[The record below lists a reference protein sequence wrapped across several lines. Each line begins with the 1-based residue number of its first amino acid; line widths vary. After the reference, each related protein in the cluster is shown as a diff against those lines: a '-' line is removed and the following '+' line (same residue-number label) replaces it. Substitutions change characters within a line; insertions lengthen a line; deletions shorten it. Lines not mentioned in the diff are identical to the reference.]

1 MRRIFKT
8 VSILMFCGAMMF
20 PTTLE
25 ARGRNNGGGNG
36 GNGGNGGGTPTAT
49 VRQSNQSRQ
58 SGVSNN
64 RSNNSSNR
72 QNNNSGMSNGNNR
85 TNNNNVGVSNRNNN
99 NRPNNGNVSN
109 GNRPGNMGGMQQ
121 NNRHSNGGRVVNN
134 RPTNLGNMR
143 GGHEVRHNIRPYSRP
158 TPPPAHY
165 RPYAGWPVFRSILGV
180 ALGTTIDMTLNA
192 LLNNGYAVA
201 SYGNNMVYL
210 TDVPMLNMTWNDATL
225 YYGTGGGLIGSEFMY
240 CTPAYNV
247 TRYNAAY
254 AALIRTYGQPYSIQ
268 ELDGNGMR
276 AVWWGP
282 SNQYIQLS
290 FQGSA
295 LNGVLNYCTTLSFGN

>member
-8 VSILMFCGAMMF
+8 VSVLMFCGAMMF

-25 ARGRNNGGGNG
+25 ARGRNNNNGGGNG
-36 GNGGNGGGTPTAT
+36 GNGGGNPTAT
-49 VRQSNQSRQ
+49 VRQSNQSRP

-64 RSNNSSNR
+64 RSNNSGNR
-72 QNNNSGMSNGNNR
+72 QSMSSNNR
-85 TNNNNVGVSNRNNN
+85 PNNNNVGASNRNNH
-99 NRPNNGNVSN
+99 NNGTMSN
-109 GNRPGNMGGMQQ
+109 GNRPGNMGGMQT
-121 NNRHSNGGRVVNN
+121 NNRINNGGGHIANN

-143 GGHEVRHNIRPYSRP
+143 GGHEARHNMHRYSRP
-158 TPPPAHY
+158 TPPPAHF

-192 LLNNGYAVA
+192 LLNNGYAVT

-210 TDVPMLNMTWNDATL
+210 TDVPMLNMTWSDATL

-240 CTPAYNV
+240 CTPGYNV

-268 ELDGNGMR
+268 QLDGNGMR